1 MLSLLL
7 STLEMMFLTFA
18 IGFFVAGIIKGI
30 AFWADSLDFFS
41 SHQEELKR
49 LKRMRRIRRRTFKL
63 LGIIPSENE
72 ESQEP
77 EIEKFY
83 RGEND
88 DFQDDKPQGYY
99 HGVSH
104 GSAEL
109 DLMDYYYPNVS
120 KIKILEKQI
129 QDMKEGNEN
138 NENSLK
144 K

>member
-7 STLEMMFLTFA
+7 STLEMMALTFV

-49 LKRMRRIRRRTFKL
+49 LKRMRRIRHRTFKL
-63 LGIIPSENE
+63 LGITPSEIE
-72 ESQEP
+72 EPQEP

-88 DFQDDKPQGYY
+88 DFSGSKHQEYY

-104 GSAEL
+104 GAGDL
-109 DLMDYYYPNVS
+109 DLMDYYYPNIS
-120 KIKILEKQI
+120 KIEILEKQI
-129 QDMKEGNEN
+129 RDMEVNDEN
-138 NENSLK
+138 NKNSSK